1 MRNEGGG
8 RRGRREEG
16 SGKDMASVRFET
28 FEGIIAPPFGPS
40 DENGRIIEGDLVNL
54 VDYLLER

>member
-1 MRNEGGG
+1 
-8 RRGRREEG
+8 
-16 SGKDMASVRFET
+16 MASVRFET